1 MRVLAA
7 RAPARHLISRGANSE
22 ALQFRKALM
31 LVSFSDAYE
40 SLGQTDEALHRSI
53 EARTLLRKISAANS
67 GQIDTEAFLGRKFRR
82 DLPNPGRRSTGRAA
96 GCQYGSHQVADR
108 PLDQPMYPGGHD
120 DDAA

>member
-7 RAPARHLISRGANSE
+7 RAPARHLIFRGANSE

-53 EARTLLRKISAANS
+53 EARTLLRKISKLRTNRHQTLLRPEIPKGPPQPRPPFDGPRRRMPVWLASRGCPAARSANVP
-67 GQIDTEAFLGRKFRR
+67 RR
-82 DLPNPGRRSTGRAA
+82 P
-96 GCQYGSHQVADR
+96 
-108 PLDQPMYPGGHD
+108 
-120 DDAA
+120 

>member
-67 GQIDTEAFLGRKFRR
+67 GQSDRHRSLLRAEIPQGPSQPGPPFDGPRR
-82 DLPNPGRRSTGRAA
+82 RMPVWLAS
-96 GCQYGSHQVADR
+96 
-108 PLDQPMYPGGHD
+108 GG
-120 DDAA
+120 